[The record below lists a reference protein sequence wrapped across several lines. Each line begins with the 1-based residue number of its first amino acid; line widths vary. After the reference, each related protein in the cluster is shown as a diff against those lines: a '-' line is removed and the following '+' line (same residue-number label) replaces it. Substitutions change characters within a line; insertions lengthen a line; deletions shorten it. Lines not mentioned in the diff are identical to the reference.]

1 MTKIWRWFQALCVW
15 VLDAWRVW
23 APIIVVFFVASLAS
37 LLPGTPYDSVRY
49 AGLALQIL
57 GIATVVNGLRDRRL
71 LFKRPSFVDHL
82 ATWLARRPRWDAKPQ
97 TISLSGTASI
107 GISGSAKLSVWR
119 GFPADAPIEARLAA
133 MEANIETL
141 RTEQAETSKEL
152 QEETRKRVESLDSER
167 QSRVSALGELR
178 AQVDTLG
185 VGGLHLETA
194 GLFWLI
200 FGVVLGTAP
209 AEIWRA
215 LSWFL

>member
-1 MTKIWRWFQALCVW
+1 MTKTWRWIQALCVW
-15 VLDAWRVW
+15 ILDAWRVW
-23 APIIVVFFVASLAS
+23 APVIVVFVVAFIAS
-37 LLPGTPYDSVRY
+37 ILPGTPDDSVRY

-71 LFKRPSFVDHL
+71 LFKRPSLVDHL
-82 ATWLARRPRWDAKPQ
+82 TTWLSRRPRWDAKPQ
-97 TISLSGTASI
+97 TIFLSGTASV

-119 GFPADAPIEARLAA
+119 GIPPDTPIEARLAA

-152 QEETRKRVESLDSER
+152 QEEVRKRVEAIDSER

-178 AQVDTLG
+178 TQVDTLG
-185 VGGLHLETA
+185 AGGLHLETA
-194 GLFWLI
+194 GLFWLVV
-200 FGVVLGTAP
+200 GVVLGTAP

-215 LSWFL
+215 LRWFL